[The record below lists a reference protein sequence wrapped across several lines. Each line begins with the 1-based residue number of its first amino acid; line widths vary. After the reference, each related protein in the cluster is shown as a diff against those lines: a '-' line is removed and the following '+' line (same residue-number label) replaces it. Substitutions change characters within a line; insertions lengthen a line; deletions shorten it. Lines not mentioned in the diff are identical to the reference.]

1 MAAARRSTRAL
12 NLSTAGAGGLGR
24 VEVGGSGLDEGAE
37 LEGEGEGR
45 GVGRGGSPSSR
56 PMSRVEIVAA
66 RAA

>member
-1 MAAARRSTRAL
+1 
-12 NLSTAGAGGLGR
+12 
-24 VEVGGSGLDEGAE
+24 VGGSGLDEGAE
-37 LEGEGEGR
+37 LDWEGEGR